1 MYRIK
6 AKYLDTGG
14 NMSDKY
20 KDIKKYLNRAYK
32 CTRKKEMLER
42 EYKQKQREVDNISVC
57 YDEIKTNNINSKVE
71 SKALELIKLKNDID
85 LHNIEIDRLRK
96 EIECVIDKLED
107 ENHKK
112 ILKLRYLEYRK
123 WRSIAEIL
131 GYTERHTGRLYNKAL
146 EEIEKIIKD
155 VL

>member
-1 MYRIK
+1 
-6 AKYLDTGG
+6 
-14 NMSDKY
+14 MSDKY

-42 EYKQKQREVDNISVC
+42 EYKQKQREVGNIRIC
-57 YDEIKTNNINSKVE
+57 YDEIKTNLINSKVE
-71 SKALELIKLKNDID
+71 DKALELIKLKNDID
-85 LHNIEIDRLRK
+85 LHNIEIGRLRK
-96 EIECVIDKLED
+96 EIEGVIDKLED

>member
-1 MYRIK
+1 
-6 AKYLDTGG
+6 
-14 NMSDKY
+14 MSDNKY

-42 EYKQKQREVDNISVC
+42 EYKQKQKEVGNISVC

-96 EIECVIDKLED
+96 EIEGVIDKVD
-107 ENHKK
+107 DDN
-112 ILKLRYLEYRK
+112 LKTLLRLRYLEFKK
-123 WRSIAEIL
+123 WEDIMYIL
-131 GYTERHTGRLYNKAL
+131 NYSRRNVFYARDKAL
-146 EEIEKIIKD
+146 KEVEKILKD
-155 VL
+155 KDCTVLHS

>member
-1 MYRIK
+1 
-6 AKYLDTGG
+6 
-14 NMSDKY
+14 MSDKY

-42 EYKQKQREVDNISVC
+42 EYKQKQKEVGNISVC

-71 SKALELIKLKNDID
+71 SKALELVRLKNDID
-85 LHNIEIDRLRK
+85 LHNVEIDRLRK
-96 EIECVIDKLED
+96 EIECIIDKVED

-131 GYTERHTGRLYNKAL
+131 DYSYNHIFKLYNKAL
-146 EEIEKIIKD
+146 IEVDKY
-155 VL
+155 LSL